1 MARAYTIATAALALG
16 TSVKWLD
23 NVISHN
29 RVPGV
34 AQKRQ
39 GISRR
44 LTVEGI
50 LLLALAALLIQ
61 ELGLP
66 TSKAITLA
74 ENLAENEGR
83 YSAQQGLLNLGL
95 DLTTFRLHLLE
106 RLENAVE
113 IAPVPKRGRPPR
125 NKTGRLD

>member
-1 MARAYTIATAALALG
+1 MPRAYTIATAALALG

-23 NVISHN
+23 NVMSHN

-34 AQKRQ
+34 AQERQ

-44 LTVEGI
+44 LTVEG
-50 LLLALAALLIQ
+50 LLVLALAVLLIQ

-66 TSKAITLA
+66 TVKAIALA
-74 ENLAENEGR
+74 EDLAKSEGR
-83 YSAQQGLLNLGL
+83 HIAQQGLNLGL
-95 DLTTFRLHLLE
+95 DLPAFRARLLE
-106 RLENAVE
+106 SLENAVE

>member
-44 LTVEGI
+44 LTVEGM

>member
-1 MARAYTIATAALALG
+1 MSRAYTIATAALALG
-16 TSVKWLD
+16 TSIKWLD
-23 NVISHN
+23 NVLSHN

-34 AQKRQ
+34 AQERQ

-44 LTVEGI
+44 LTVEG
-50 LLLALAALLIQ
+50 LLVLALAVLLIQ

-66 TSKAITLA
+66 TSEAIALA
-74 ENLAENEGR
+74 ADLARNEGR
-83 YSAQQGLLNLGL
+83 YAARQGLNLGL
-95 DLTTFRLHLLE
+95 DLSSFRARLLE

-113 IAPVPKRGRPPR
+113 IAPIPRRGRPPL

>member
-23 NVISHN
+23 NVLSHN
-29 RVPGV
+29 RVLGV
-34 AQKRQ
+34 SQERQ

-44 LTVEGI
+44 LTVEA
-50 LLLALAALLIQ
+50 LLVLALAVLLIQ

-74 ENLAENEGR
+74 EDLAKNEGR
-83 YSAQQGLLNLGL
+83 YSAQQGLNLGL
-95 DLTTFRLHLLE
+95 DLRSFQIQLLQKLE
-106 RLENAVE
+106 RAVE
-113 IAPVPKRGRPPR
+113 IAPIPKRGRPPR

>member
-1 MARAYTIATAALALG
+1 MPRAYTIAAAALALG
-16 TSVKWLD
+16 TSIKWLD
-23 NVISHN
+23 NVLSHN

-34 AQKRQ
+34 AQERQ

-44 LTVEGI
+44 LTVDG
-50 LLLALAALLIQ
+50 LLVLALAVLLIQ

-66 TSKAITLA
+66 TAKAVALGESLA
-74 ENLAENEGR
+74 RNEGR
-83 YSAQQGLLNLGL
+83 YTAQQGLNLAL
-95 DLTTFRLHLLE
+95 DLPVFRAQLLE

>member
-23 NVISHN
+23 NVLSHN

-34 AQKRQ
+34 ARERQ

-44 LTVEGI
+44 LTVEG
-50 LLLALAALLIQ
+50 LLVLALAALLIQ

-66 TSKAITLA
+66 TSKAIALA
-74 ENLAENEGR
+74 EDLAKKDGR
-83 YSAQQGLLNLGL
+83 YSTHQGLNLSL
-95 DLTTFRLHLLE
+95 DLTSFRLELLE
-106 RLENAVE
+106 QLENAVE
-113 IAPVPKRGRPPR
+113 IAPVPKRGRPR